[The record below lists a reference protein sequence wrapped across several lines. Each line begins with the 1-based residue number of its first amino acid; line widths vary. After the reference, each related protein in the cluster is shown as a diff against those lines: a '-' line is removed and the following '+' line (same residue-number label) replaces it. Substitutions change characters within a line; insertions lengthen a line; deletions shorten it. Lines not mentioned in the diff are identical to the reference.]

1 MIISDKYKV
10 IFIRVPKTGS
20 TSFETLFKQI
30 DPNCISSN
38 NEKIPYGHHSASQLK
53 KMIGEEKW
61 NTYFKIAFIRNPIN
75 WFMSQYK
82 DIIKSDFTWEKQLHI
97 VLNEQYRIN
106 NPKDKIIKLEDCI
119 SLHIILSKWLDTT
132 ENNDIGQLAYL
143 DLDIDYI
150 ALFENFNKEIE
161 FIFSKLGI
169 TNFKIPFLNKSTSGN
184 YTFSFKSKEFLKLT
198 YEKDIN
204 FYNSIKNK

>member
-1 MIISDKYKV
+1 
-10 IFIRVPKTGS
+10 
-20 TSFETLFKQI
+20 
-30 DPNCISSN
+30 
-38 NEKIPYGHHSASQLK
+38 
-53 KMIGEEKW
+53 EEKW

-119 SLHIILSKWLDTT
+119 ALHIILSKWLDTT

-143 DLDIDYI
+143 DLNIDYI

-169 TNFKIPFLNKSTSGN
+169 TNFEIPFLNKSTSGD